1 MAKQFKQAIATSQA
15 SQNAASRQPSYKSS
29 PAQTDGIV
37 VDLSE
42 HAERIVAGDDIS
54 HLLDDEQEQRLVA
67 YVKAM
72 ADMGHATI
80 SKRYDHWLEADRA
93 HDVWVPPDATSF
105 REKAV
110 IADTRAIADTVL
122 TYLMA
127 ALGGRNPMFQLE
139 GLNRKSRQASLIL
152 ERVLHQQMRR
162 TAGEARMAQLLLDST
177 RYGFA
182 PTKCIW
188 DSKTNQNRLVN
199 FDPRHCFPDP
209 RVGWGDWERWQFV
222 VFSDRY
228 SFSALQQ
235 TGLYPKLDMYPALRY
250 QVAPPKSGWAS
261 HHWHKE
267 QGRGHSIDPT
277 TRHGNGSGSL
287 SSTSSFSSQSYFTLG
302 DARVVDEAWVRM
314 SGFEIG
320 IPQLPEIYFVITVLD
335 ENVIIRFQ
343 TNPYGR
349 QFPIVIGGIYHD
361 AHKTYSQSLYDLL
374 LPMHD
379 IATYLLRSR
388 IDNVQA
394 AMNNLM
400 FVDPTQVAISDL
412 IDRNPHGIVRT
423 MPGVNPGD
431 GIFIAQI
438 PDITR
443 NHFSDIA
450 AMSDLKQRVSA
461 ASDAQQ
467 GMPTTDGIRT
477 ATEIQRLTQLGSQR
491 LGVLARTMSATTIR
505 PLVRMMVSNI
515 QDAINFDGSIRV
527 EENNMPTQL
536 AALQK
541 NGYID
546 FDVAKDLQGD
556 VDYLVI
562 DGTLPLEPT
571 RNAET
576 WMNMLQ
582 IMSQTGLNMEY
593 NAGQIAE
600 EAIRAMGI
608 TDLDRFRISAEER
621 QANGLSPSQQA
632 SMMERMR
639 GASVQPN
646 EDVQREV
653 EKGNLISLSEAQANA
668 QTNKQRGAA

>member
-1 MAKQFKQAIATSQA
+1 MANSKSKT
-15 SQNAASRQPSYKSS
+15 NTTNNNNNNNRQPSHAPTSGSQAYKTM
-29 PAQTDGIV
+29 PAQSDGIV

-42 HAERIVAGDDIS
+42 HAEKIVAGDDIS
-54 HLLDDEQEQRLVA
+54 HLLTDEQEQRLVN

-72 ADMGHATI
+72 ADMGHGTI

-93 HDVWVPPDATSF
+93 HDVWVPPDATDF

-139 GLNRKSRQASLIL
+139 GLNRKSRQAALIL

-188 DSKTNQNRLVN
+188 DTQTNQNRLVN

-235 TGLYPKLDMYPALRY
+235 TGLYPKLEMFPGLRY
-250 QVAPPKSGWAS
+250 KLAPPKSGWAA

-267 QGRGHSIDPT
+267 QGRGLSIDPT
-277 TRHGNGSGSL
+277 TNSL
-287 SSTSSFSSQSYFTLG
+287 RNSSSANANTYFTLG

-314 SGFEIG
+314 NGFEIG
-320 IPQLPEIYFVITVLD
+320 IPQLQEIYFVITVLD
-335 ENVIIRFQ
+335 ENVVIRMQ

-438 PDITR
+438 PDVTR
-443 NHFSDIA
+443 GHFNDIA

-467 GMPTTDGIRT
+467 GMPTADGIRT

-515 QDAINFDGSIRV
+515 QDAINFEGSIRV

-536 AALQK
+536 AALQQ

-546 FDVAKDLQGD
+546 YDVAKDLQGD
-556 VDYLVI
+556 IDYLVI

-608 TDLDRFRISAEER
+608 TDLDRFRISDEER
-621 QANGLSPSQQA
+621 QTNGLSPSQEMA
-632 SMMERMR
+632 MMEKMR

-646 EDVQREV
+646 EQVQREA
-653 EKGNLISLSEAQANA
+653 EKGNLIPLSQAQEM
-668 QTNKQRGAA
+668 QQKQRGAA